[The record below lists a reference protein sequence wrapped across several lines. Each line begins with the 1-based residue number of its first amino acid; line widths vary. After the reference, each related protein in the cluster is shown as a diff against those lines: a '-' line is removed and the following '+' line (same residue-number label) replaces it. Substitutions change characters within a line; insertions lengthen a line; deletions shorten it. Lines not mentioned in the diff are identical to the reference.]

1 MNMIERLDIWTDGS
15 YKPSTNTG
23 GIGVVVVKNNEIIDI
38 FKETHFNTT
47 NNQMEIR
54 AIIVALKYIKEPIH
68 KVCIHT
74 DSQYCLGI
82 LNNGW
87 TANKNQ
93 KLWKKL
99 FDIKNIADPY
109 CENIEFVFTKGHA
122 SDEFNNLADK
132 LANEAS
138 AHLDEFNTPKKFNK
152 MIIALDFDGTVVKHR
167 YPEIG
172 EDIGAVP
179 VLQALQ
185 ANGHQFILYTMRD
198 NHSNDRN
205 CLKEAADWFAKN
217 HINLIGINLNPWQKS
232 WTDSIKVYAPMYID
246 DAALG
251 APLVTNANERAYIN
265 WQKCIDI
272 FVEQG
277 LLSEEQAVNLKMT

>member
-23 GIGVVVVKNNEIIDI
+23 GIGVVVVKNNEIIDT

-82 LNNGW
+82 LNKGW

-232 WTDSIKVYAPMYID
+232 WTDSVKVYAPMYID

-251 APLVTNANERAYIN
+251 APLITNTNERAYID
-265 WQKCIDI
+265 WQKCVDI
-272 FVEQG
+272 FVERG